1 MGSVGETSGRLM
13 TFAMDSSTTRGSNR
27 HPAGQIP
34 IGVALAAYERAVR
47 ISPRDARLHE
57 DRAKLL
63 TMAGK
68 LGEALES
75 YREVVRL
82 RPDDARV
89 HHMIGALLS
98 TLGRPGEAVH
108 SYDEALRLRPEYVE
122 ASNDRGIA
130 VQALGRVEEA
140 IASYD
145 AAIRLRPPYA
155 EAHYNRANALCELR
169 RYEEAVSGYRQAID
183 RGMKR
188 AEAYNNLGATLQQI
202 GRAPESLDSLQIA
215 LRIKP
220 DYAEAWYNLGVG
232 LFQLGR
238 YTESLASYERALA
251 LRPGYME
258 ALVSRGTTLMTL
270 RRPADAC
277 PSIEQALAIDPHFPW
292 VRGAW
297 LTARLYLCEWGRW
310 EEELGRVAEEVNA
323 GGAPAMPLSMI
334 WLLDSPALQLRVAR
348 TWMAEHHP
356 RAAESVR
363 IQPAARRPRIRVGYF
378 SADFRAHA
386 VATLTA
392 GMFEQHDREQF
403 EVFAFSFG
411 PDTGDPMRQ
420 RLRGAFEQFLD
431 VRNKSAEEIAE
442 LSRSLGIDVAVDLQG
457 LTELHR
463 FGIFAR
469 RAAPVQVLYLG
480 FAGTTGSTCMDYM
493 IADRV
498 VVPEERRG
506 DYSEKIVYLPRSFL
520 VSDRTRHIAER
531 RFARSELGLPEHAFV
546 FCCFNNTYKIQPA
559 IFASWMRILRR
570 VPASV
575 LWLSKAEPRA
585 EANLRAE
592 AGRYGVDPERLIFAP
607 KMPLMEEH
615 LARHRA
621 ADLFLDTVPFNAH
634 TTASDALWAGLP
646 VLTLMGQAFA
656 GRVAASQL
664 TTLGFPELITE
675 SQQAYEDLAVAL
687 ASDSVPLARLKSS
700 LDAARLTTP
709 LFDTAGFTRLMES
722 AYRAMLDRCRDGLP
736 PDHLEIGA
744 GR

>member
-1 MGSVGETSGRLM
+1 MSS
-13 TFAMDSSTTRGSNR
+13 SSTQGSDR
-27 HPAGQIP
+27 QPAGQVP

-47 ISPRDARLHE
+47 KSPHDAQLHQ

-63 TMAGK
+63 TMAGR

-75 YREVVRL
+75 YRTVARL
-82 RPDDARV
+82 RPSDASV
-89 HHMIGALLS
+89 HHMIGAVLS
-98 TLGRPGEAVH
+98 ALGRPAEAVR
-108 SYDEALRLRPEYVE
+108 SYDEALRQRPDYVE
-122 ASNDRGIA
+122 AANDRGVA

-140 IASYD
+140 ITGYD
-145 AAIRLRPPYA
+145 TAIRLRPHYA

-169 RYEEAVSGYRQAID
+169 RYEEAVAGYRQAIH

-188 AEAYNNLGATLQQI
+188 PEAYNNLGATLQQL
-202 GRAPESLDSLQIA
+202 GRAAESLESIQGA

-220 DYAEAWYNLGVG
+220 DYADAWYNLGLG

-238 YTESLASYERALA
+238 YAESLVGYDRALA
-251 LRPGYME
+251 LRPGYAE

-277 PSIEQALAIDPHFPW
+277 PSFEQALAIDPHFPW

-310 EEELGRVAEEVNA
+310 EEELRRVTDEVSA
-323 GGAPAMPLSMI
+323 GGRPAMPLSMI
-334 WLLDSPALQLRVAR
+334 WLLDSPASHLRVAR
-348 TWMAEHHP
+348 TWVAEHHP
-356 RAAESVR
+356 QAMETLR
-363 IQPAARRPRIRVGYF
+363 IQPVAPRSRIRIGYF

-411 PDTGDPMRQ
+411 PDTSDPMRQ
-420 RLRGAFEQFLD
+420 RLRGAFEHFLD
-431 VRNKSAEEIAE
+431 VRGKTAGEIAE
-442 LSRSLGIDVAVDLQG
+442 LSRSLGVDIAVDLQG

-463 FGIFAR
+463 FGIFAL

-480 FAGTTGSTCMDYM
+480 FAGSTGSSCIDYV

-520 VSDRTRHIAER
+520 VSDRTRQIAER
-531 RFARSELGLPEHAFV
+531 RFTRGELGLPENAFV

-559 IFASWMRILRR
+559 IFGSWMSILRR

-575 LWLSKAEPRA
+575 LWLSQAEPRA
-585 EANLRAE
+585 QANMRAQ
-592 AGRYGVDPERLIFAP
+592 AARRGVDPERLVFAP
-607 KMPLMEEH
+607 KMPLMGEH
-615 LARHRA
+615 LARHQA

-646 VLTLMGQAFA
+646 VLTIMGRAFA
-656 GRVAASQL
+656 GRVAASLL
-664 TTLGFPELITE
+664 TTLGLHELIVD
-675 SQQAYEDLAVAL
+675 SHQAYEELAIAL
-687 ASDSVPLARLKSS
+687 ASDARRLAALRSRLEEARL
-700 LDAARLTTP
+700 DTP
-709 LFDTAGFTRLMES
+709 LFDTEGFTRLMES
-722 AYRAMLDRCRDGLP
+722 AYRTMLDRCRNGLP
-736 PDHLEIGA
+736 PDHFDIGVE
-744 GR
+744 R

>member
-1 MGSVGETSGRLM
+1 
-13 TFAMDSSTTRGSNR
+13 MDSSPTPGSER
-27 HPAGQIP
+27 HPAGQVP

-47 ISPRDARLHE
+47 MSPHDAQLHQ

-63 TMAGK
+63 TMAGR

-75 YREVVRL
+75 YRKVARL
-82 RPDDARV
+82 RPDDAGV
-89 HHMIGALLS
+89 HHMIGAVLS
-98 TLGRPGEAVH
+98 ALDRPAEAVR
-108 SYDEALRLRPEYVE
+108 SYDTARRLRPDYVE
-122 ASNDRGIA
+122 AANDRGVA
-130 VQALGRVEEA
+130 LQALGRVEEA

-145 AAIRLRPPYA
+145 TAIRLRPHYA

-169 RYEEAVSGYRQAID
+169 RYEAAVTGYRQAID
-183 RGMKR
+183 QGMKR
-188 AEAYNNLGATLQQI
+188 PEAYNNLAATLQQL
-202 GRAPESLDSLQIA
+202 GRAAESLESIQSA

-220 DYAEAWYNLGVG
+220 EYTDAWYNLGLG

-238 YTESLASYERALA
+238 YAESLVGYERALA
-251 LRPGYME
+251 LRPGYVE

-277 PSIEQALAIDPHFPW
+277 PSFAQALAIDPHFPW

-297 LTARLYLCEWGRW
+297 LTARLYLCEWSRW
-310 EEELGRVAEEVNA
+310 QDELRRVTDEVSA
-323 GGAPAMPLSMI
+323 GGKPAMPLSMI
-334 WLLDSPALQLRVAR
+334 WLLDSPVSHLSAAR
-348 TWMAEHHP
+348 TWMAERHP
-356 RAAESVR
+356 QALEPGG
-363 IQPAARRPRIRVGYF
+363 IQPAPPRPRIRVGYF

-392 GMFEQHDREQF
+392 GMFEQHDRERF

-411 PDTGDPMRQ
+411 PDTSEPTRQ
-420 RLRGAFEQFLD
+420 RLRGAFEHFLD
-431 VRNKSAEEIAE
+431 VRGKTAGEIAE
-442 LSRSLGIDVAVDLQG
+442 LSRSLGIDIAVDLQG

-480 FAGTTGSTCMDYM
+480 FAGTTGSKCIDYV
-493 IADRV
+493 IADRI

-520 VSDRTRHIAER
+520 VSDRTRQIAER
-531 RFARSELGLPEHAFV
+531 HFARSELGLPASAFV
-546 FCCFNNTYKIQPA
+546 FCCFNNTYKIQPP
-559 IFASWMRILRR
+559 IFGSWMRILRQ

-575 LWLSKAEPRA
+575 LWLSKAEPLA
-585 EANLRAE
+585 ESNLRAE
-592 AGRYGVDPERLIFAP
+592 AARQGVEPERLVFAP

-621 ADLFLDTVPFNAH
+621 ADLFLDTVPCNAH

-646 VLTLMGQAFA
+646 VLTITGRAFA
-656 GRVAASQL
+656 GRVAASLL
-664 TTLGFPELITE
+664 TTLGLPELIVD
-675 SQQAYEDLAVAL
+675 SHQAYEELAVAL
-687 ASDSVPLARLKSS
+687 ANDPPRLAALKSRLQEARLQ
-700 LDAARLTTP
+700 TP
-709 LFDTAGFTRLMES
+709 LFDTVGFTRLMES
-722 AYRAMLDRCRDGLP
+722 AYRTMLDRCRNGLP

-744 GR
+744 EG

>member
-1 MGSVGETSGRLM
+1 MDASPTHGS
-13 TFAMDSSTTRGSNR
+13 DR
-27 HPAGQIP
+27 HPAGQVP

-47 ISPRDARLHE
+47 MSPHDAQLHQ

-63 TMAGK
+63 TMAGR
-68 LGEALES
+68 LSEALES
-75 YREVVRL
+75 YRKVARL
-82 RPDDARV
+82 RPNDAGV
-89 HHMIGALLS
+89 HHMIGAVLS
-98 TLGRPGEAVH
+98 ALDRPAEAVH
-108 SYDEALRLRPEYVE
+108 SYDEALRLRPDYVE

-130 VQALGRVEEA
+130 LQALGRVEEA

-145 AAIRLRPPYA
+145 TAIRLRPQYA

-169 RYEEAVSGYRQAID
+169 RYEEAVAGYGHAIEL
-183 RGMKR
+183 GMKR
-188 AEAYNNLGATLQQI
+188 PEVYNNLGATLQQL
-202 GRAPESLDSLQIA
+202 GRAAESLESIQIA

-220 DYAEAWYNLGVG
+220 DYAEAWYNLGLG

-238 YTESLASYERALA
+238 YAESLALYDRALA
-251 LRPGYME
+251 LRPKYVE

-277 PSIEQALAIDPHFPW
+277 PSFGQALGVDAHFPW

-297 LTARLYLCEWGRW
+297 LTARLYLCEWSRW
-310 EEELGRVAEEVNA
+310 DEELCRVTDEASA
-323 GGAPAMPLSMI
+323 GGKPAMPLSMI
-334 WLLDSPALQLRVAR
+334 WLVDSPALHLRVAQ

-356 RAAESVR
+356 QAADPIR
-363 IQPAARRPRIRVGYF
+363 IQVAPPQSRIRLGYF

-411 PDTGDPMRQ
+411 PDTSDPMRQ
-420 RLRGAFEQFLD
+420 RLRGAFEHFLD
-431 VRNKSAEEIAE
+431 VRNKTAAEIAD
-442 LSRSLGIDVAVDLQG
+442 LSRSLGIDIAVDLQG

-469 RAAPVQVLYLG
+469 RAAPVQVHYLG
-480 FAGTTGSTCMDYM
+480 FAGTTGSTCIDYM

-506 DYSEKIVYLPRSFL
+506 DYSEKIVYLPHSFL
-520 VSDRTRHIAER
+520 VSDRTRRIAER
-531 RFARSELGLPEHAFV
+531 RFTRGELGLPEQAFV

-559 IFASWMRILRR
+559 IFGSWMRILRQ
-570 VPASV
+570 VSGSV

-585 EANLRAE
+585 EASMRA
-592 AGRYGVDPERLIFAP
+592 AAMRQGIDPERLLFAP
-607 KMPLMEEH
+607 KIPSMEEH

-646 VLTLMGQAFA
+646 VLTIKGQALA
-656 GRVAASQL
+656 GRVAASLL
-664 TTLGFPELITE
+664 TTLGFTDLVVD
-675 SQQAYEDLAVAL
+675 SRQAYEELAVAL
-687 ASDSVPLARLKSS
+687 ADDPLRCEALKSR
-700 LDAARLTTP
+700 LEEARLTTP
-709 LFDTAGFTRLMES
+709 LFDTEGFTRLIES
-722 AYRAMLDRCRDGLP
+722 AYRAMLDRCRKGLP
-736 PDHLEIGA
+736 PDHLEIGVK
-744 GR
+744 G